1 MRTIDAAETAAHL
14 DYPSLIDR
22 LDAAFH
28 ATNTDKGADVPL
40 RHRHDLPGGGTML
53 IKPAWRAG
61 GPVAVKIVNVF
72 PGNAG
77 RGLPAVLGT
86 VMMFDGGTG
95 APLAVIDGQALTNR
109 RTAAAS
115 ALAARYLARADAAS
129 HLVVG
134 TGQLAPELAAAHAA
148 VRPIRRT
155 LVWGRDPDKARALA
169 AALSAR
175 GFDAAAAPDLEAAVR
190 AADIV
195 SCATLATD
203 PLVRGEWLPA
213 GVHLDLV
220 GSFRPDMREAD
231 DAAIVA
237 CRIYVDTRDGALAE
251 AGDLVQPI
259 ADGVL
264 SAADIA
270 GDLAEL
276 CSGSV
281 AARTSD
287 AERTLFKSVGTALED
302 LAAAELV
309 WERCAK

>member
-1 MRTIDAAETAAHL
+1 MRSIDAAETAAHL

-22 LDAAFH
+22 LDAAFRL
-28 ATNTDKGADVPL
+28 GADVPL

-53 IKPAWRAG
+53 IKPAWRDG

-72 PGNAG
+72 PGNAAH
-77 RGLPAVLGT
+77 GLPAVLGT
-86 VMMFDGGTG
+86 VLMFDGETG

-115 ALAARYLARADAAS
+115 ALAARYLARADAAT

-155 LVWGRDPDKARALA
+155 LVWGRNPDKARALA
-169 AALSAR
+169 AALSAH
-175 GFDAAAAPDLEAAVR
+175 GLAADPAADLETAVR

-195 SCATLATD
+195 SCATLAID
-203 PLVRGEWLPA
+203 PLVRGDWLPD

-231 DAAIVA
+231 DAAISA
-237 CRIYVDTRDGALAE
+237 CRVYVDTRDGALTE

-259 ADGVL
+259 AAGVL
-264 SAADIA
+264 SADDIA
-270 GDLAEL
+270 GDLADL
-276 CSGSV
+276 CSGAV
-281 AARTSD
+281 PGRASD
-287 AERTLFKSVGTALED
+287 TERTLFKSVGTALED

-309 WERCAK
+309 WERAAK